1 MKIEALKLELI
12 NKIKSVRDNDGHKLK
27 QLEATIKE
35 MWPDSEIL
43 KRLEKPMRKK
53 TDIEEIKQEQNFKP
67 INKEAFFK
75 KIEQLNIEEPLEK
88 LIEMI

>member
-1 MKIEALKLELI
+1 
-12 NKIKSVRDNDGHKLK
+12 
-27 QLEATIKE
+27 